1 MDKLRALQKRYGHT
15 AGNKHGA
22 GASSNTLLSLA
33 SSTDSTAASAS
44 AASSQLPSLAG
55 TAAKPGLPPTAST
68 PATSSTAHTRPHT
81 PHTLTHV
88 VLSRCADGASIQ
100 DLRLRLNTVLR
111 TAGVAPATP
120 THHQAPS
127 AADVSTPSPS
137 PSSAFSSDLASAP
150 SYAAM
155 TPVSASAAATSVTSP
170 SSATLDVQALK
181 ERLARIKQTAAK

>member
-1 MDKLRALQKRYGHT
+1 M
-15 AGNKHGA
+15 
-22 GASSNTLLSLA
+22 
-33 SSTDSTAASAS
+33 
-44 AASSQLPSLAG
+44 
-55 TAAKPGLPPTAST
+55 
-68 PATSSTAHTRPHT
+68 
-81 PHTLTHV
+81 TLTQ
-88 VLSRCADGASIQ
+88 LSRFRCADGASIQ

-127 AADVSTPSPS
+127 AAAADVNTPSPS

-155 TPVSASAAATSVTSP
+155 TPVSASAAAASVTSP